1 MSHHQSPESSN
12 YRFAVTPLP
21 ADAGR
26 SRQIPR
32 NMAPHPLNYQELPFA
47 PEYFVYNGR
56 LASDRMNNA
65 TDEETY
71 WLVRRQVIL
80 RHTGERPIEV
90 RGPDAETLLN
100 RLFTRDIKR
109 VKVGRCS
116 YQFACYHDGGMITDG
131 VLLRLE
137 SDRFWYAQA
146 DGDLFSWFRAQAHGL
161 RVEVS
166 DPEVWV
172 SQVQGPHAL
181 KVLSA
186 VAEDGGPDPFRY
198 FDVGR
203 VRIAG
208 QCVVV
213 TRSGFTNELGWEF
226 YLEPGADARA
236 VGDRILAAGE
246 PFGMKP
252 VGAVAFRTRRIE
264 AGLLS
269 AGTDF
274 DQSVTPFAA
283 GLGQFVDMDKTD
295 FIGKVA
301 LEAADRR
308 RRMWGL
314 QVDGGVAELGRTL
327 TRGGVPAGIVCSS
340 AWSPYLQRGVAIVR
354 VDDPALGPGTPLE
367 VVCTDNQLRPAV
379 ACDTPMYDFERE
391 IPRGKCID
399 VPDIPS
405 KVIEP

>member
-1 MSHHQSPESSN
+1 MSRHQSHESRH
-12 YRFAVTPLP
+12 YRFAVTPLS
-21 ADAGR
+21 ADDGR

-71 WLVRRQVIL
+71 WLVRRRVIL
-80 RHTGERPIEV
+80 RHTGERPIEI
-90 RGPDAETLLN
+90 RGADAEALLN
-100 RLFTRDIKR
+100 RVFTRDIAR

-137 SDRFWYAQA
+137 PDRFWYAQA

-166 DPEVWV
+166 DPGVWV

-181 KVLSA
+181 DVLSA
-186 VAEDGGPDPFRY
+186 VAEDGEPDPFRY
-198 FDVGR
+198 FDVAR

-208 QCVVV
+208 QSVII

-236 VGDRILAAGE
+236 VGDSILAGGE
-246 PFGMKP
+246 RYGIKP

-308 RRMWGL
+308 RRTWGL

-327 TRGGVPAGIVCSS
+327 TRGGAPVGIVCSS

-354 VDDPALGPGTPLE
+354 LDDPMLGPGEQFE
-367 VVCTDNQLRPAV
+367 VACTDNQLRSAA
-379 ACDTPMYDFERE
+379 ACDTPMYDSERE
-391 IPRGKCID
+391 IPRGKRIE
-399 VPDIPS
+399 VPEIPS
-405 KVIEP
+405 TPVES

>member
-1 MSHHQSPESSN
+1 MSSHQSHESRH
-12 YRFAVTPLP
+12 YRFAVTPLSV
-21 ADAGR
+21 DDGR

-80 RHTGERPIEV
+80 RHTGERPIEL
-90 RGPDAETLLN
+90 RGADAEALLN
-100 RLFTRDIKR
+100 RVFTRDISR

-137 SDRFWYAQA
+137 PDRFWYAQA
-146 DGDLFSWFRAQAHGL
+146 DGDLFSWFKAQAHGL
-161 RVEVS
+161 SVEVS
-166 DPEVWV
+166 DPGVWV

-181 KVLSA
+181 DVLSA
-186 VAEDGGPDPFRY
+186 VAEGGGPDPFRY
-198 FDVGR
+198 FDVAR
-203 VRIAG
+203 ARIAG
-208 QCVVV
+208 QSVII

-236 VGDRILAAGE
+236 VGDSILAGGE
-246 PFGMKP
+246 RYGIKP

-274 DQSVTPFAA
+274 DQSVTPFSA

-301 LEAADRR
+301 LEAADCRR
-308 RRMWGL
+308 RTWGL

-327 TRGGVPAGIVCSS
+327 TRGGAPAGIVCSS

-354 VDDPALGPGTPLE
+354 LDDPMLGPGERFE
-367 VVCTDNQLRPAV
+367 VMCTDNQLRSAA
-379 ACDTPMYDFERE
+379 ACDTPMYDSERE
-391 IPRGKCID
+391 IPRGKRIE
-399 VPDIPS
+399 VPEIPS
-405 KVIEP
+405 NSVES

>member
-1 MSHHQSPESSN
+1 MSRHQSHESRH
-12 YRFAVTPLP
+12 YRFAVTPLS
-21 ADAGR
+21 ADDGR

-71 WLVRRQVIL
+71 WLVRRRVIL

-90 RGPDAETLLN
+90 RGADAEALLN
-100 RLFTRDIKR
+100 RVFTRDIAR

-137 SDRFWYAQA
+137 PDRFWYAQA

-166 DPEVWV
+166 DPGVWV

-181 KVLSA
+181 DVLSA
-186 VAEDGGPDPFRY
+186 VAEDGEPDSFRY
-198 FDVGR
+198 FDIAR
-203 VRIAG
+203 ARIAG
-208 QCVVV
+208 QSVII

-236 VGDRILAAGE
+236 VGDSIFAGGE
-246 PFGMKP
+246 RYGIKP

-308 RRMWGL
+308 RRTWGL

-327 TRGGVPAGIVCSS
+327 TRGGAPVGIVCSS

-354 VDDPALGPGTPLE
+354 LDDPMLGPGEQFE
-367 VVCTDNQLRPAV
+367 VACTDNQLRSAA
-379 ACDTPMYDFERE
+379 ACDTPMYDSERE
-391 IPRGKCID
+391 IPRGKRIE
-399 VPDIPS
+399 VPEISSTPVES
-405 KVIEP
+405 